1 MIFMG
6 QKKSID
12 PILPPRNET
21 KALNILE
28 SAYFS
33 WIIVERRV
41 PILNKQEKSRFAR
54 YNVTWLEI

>member
-6 QKKSID
+6 QKKSVD

-41 PILNKQEKSRFAR
+41 PILNKQEKSRFAQ
-54 YNVTWLEI
+54 YNVT